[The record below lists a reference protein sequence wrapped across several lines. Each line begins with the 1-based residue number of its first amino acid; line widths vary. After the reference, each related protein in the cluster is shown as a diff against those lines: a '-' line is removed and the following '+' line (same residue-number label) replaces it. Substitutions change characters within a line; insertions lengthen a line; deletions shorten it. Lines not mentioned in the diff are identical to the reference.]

1 MKKELDATFRWVNP
15 IDIHIH
21 AGPSV
26 ANRRVDA
33 GEMYLLARENGYCGI
48 VIKDHCFPSVMATNL
63 ISVRAAAAD
72 PAVFGC
78 ICLNNSVGGINV
90 YAVDAACAMGA
101 KIVFMPTVSAR
112 NHIEHHKKLVFT
124 GAGKLKLHEKEIY
137 YLDDDGELKPEV
149 NEVLEFLAE
158 YYPDVV
164 LGTGHGSAAEIHKLI
179 QRARQLGLTKILVNH
194 PHYQSDATVEDA
206 VAWADMGALIE
217 LNSVVFDDVVPAD
230 HHLPVSVAEELLR
243 RVGYERIVI
252 DSDLG
257 QKAYMDPA
265 EGLKKFAGVL
275 MEQCGVTEEQLRV
288 MMHDNPAKLLG
299 LDI

>member
-1 MKKELDATFRWVNP
+1 MKKELDETFRLIHP

-21 AGPSV
+21 SGPSV

-33 GEMYLLARENGYCGI
+33 EEMFLLAQEAGYRGF
-48 VIKDHCFPSVMATNL
+48 VAKDHYFPSVMTTNL
-63 ISVRAAAAD
+63 ISVRASAED

-78 ICLNNSVGGINV
+78 VCLNNSVGGINV

-101 KIVFMPTVSAR
+101 KIVYMPTVSAR
-112 NHIEHHKKLVFT
+112 NHIVHHQKLHFT
-124 GAGKLKLHEKEIY
+124 GAGKLKLHEREIY
-137 YLDDDGELKPEV
+137 YLDECGELKPEV

-158 YYPDVV
+158 NYPEVT

-179 QRARQLGLTKILVNH
+179 ERACQLGLKKILVNH

-206 VAWADMGALIE
+206 AAWADMGALIE
-217 LNSVVFDDVVPAD
+217 LNSVVFDDVVPAG
-230 HHLPVSVAEELLR
+230 HHLPITVAKELLDR
-243 RVGYERIVI
+243 IGYERIVI

-275 MEQCGVTEEQLRV
+275 MEQCGVTEAQLRV

-299 LDI
+299 LEA